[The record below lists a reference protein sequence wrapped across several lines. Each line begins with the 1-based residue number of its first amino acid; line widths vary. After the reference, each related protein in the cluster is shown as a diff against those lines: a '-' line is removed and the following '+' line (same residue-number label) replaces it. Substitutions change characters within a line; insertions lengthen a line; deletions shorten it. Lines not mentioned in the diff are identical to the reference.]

1 MNDRKEIAG
10 TISGVALA
18 VAVAAV
24 GYVAA
29 RIPAVAALRFS
40 PLVIA
45 IILGMLVGNFGA
57 RFFPASMHRG
67 IAFSQKRIL
76 RFAIIFYGF
85 RVTFQEIAG
94 VGVAGLVADIIM
106 LSTTFILGTWAGRR
120 FFGLDRD
127 TAVLC
132 AAGSSICGAAAV
144 LATEPVV
151 EAAPY
156 KVTVAV
162 GTVIVFGTI
171 AMFLYPLI
179 YRIAGMGPLA
189 FGIYTGST
197 VHEVAHVVA
206 VGGAVGH
213 GVGATAVIVKLTRVM
228 LLAPF
233 LVILSAVLA
242 RQETSRR
249 RTGAEAG
256 QPAAAIAVAANEP
269 VAVSATA
276 AGGERG
282 LSGPP
287 AADEPRRTGDPVDR
301 QVGRRAAISIP
312 WFAVLFVA
320 VAGFHS
326 LKLLPSGLVSGIN
339 VVDTFLLATA
349 MAALG
354 IDSRVERF
362 RGVGAGPVLLGLT
375 MFAWLVAG
383 GYLVNRLV
391 DLLIR

>member
-1 MNDRKEIAG
+1 MNRGEGIVTDRKKLTG
-10 TISGVALA
+10 TIAGVALA
-18 VAVAAV
+18 AGVAAV
-24 GYVAA
+24 GYVVA

-45 IILGMLVGNFGA
+45 IVVGMLVGNFGA
-57 RFFPASMHRG
+57 RFFPESMHRG

-94 VGVAGLVADIIM
+94 VGGAGLIADIVM

-151 EAAPY
+151 KAEPY

-171 AMFLYPLI
+171 AMFVYPLL

-213 GVGATAVIVKLTRVM
+213 GVAATAVIVKLTRVM

-233 LVILSAVLA
+233 LLILSAVLA
-242 RQETSRR
+242 RQERSHL
-249 RTGAEAG
+249 
-256 QPAAAIAVAANEP
+256 AAAEPALEAAFAAKEP
-269 VAVSATA
+269 VAIM
-276 AGGERG
+276 AGDDR
-282 LSGPP
+282 SGPTTETGP
-287 AADEPRRTGDPVDR
+287 SRSAGDVARRS
-301 QVGRRAAISIP
+301 AISIP

-326 LKLLPSGLVSGIN
+326 LRLLPAGLVGGIN
-339 VVDTFLLATA
+339 AVDTFLLATA

-362 RGVGAGPVLLGLT
+362 RGVGAGPILLGLT
-375 MFAWLVAG
+375 MFGWLVAG
-383 GYLVNRLV
+383 GYLINRLV